1 MFGMH
6 SFSSDSLGG
15 SEEAIPETN
24 NGKEFSFFLG
34 VEEEWSLLAS
44 IYTNRDKVFKI
55 QTKSDVEIPIWG
67 DS

>member
-6 SFSSDSLGG
+6 PFSSDSFGG
-15 SEEAIPETN
+15 SEGTKTD
-24 NGKEFSFFLG
+24 NGEEFSFFLG
-34 VEEEWSLLAS
+34 VEEERTLLAN

>member
-6 SFSSDSLGG
+6 AFGNDSLGG
-15 SEEAIPETN
+15 SVGAITKTD
-24 NGKEFSFFLG
+24 NGEEFSFFLG
-34 VEEEWSLLAS
+34 VEEGQTLLAS